1 MEIVYRA
8 FFLNPT
14 IPPEGFPFAEY
25 MRAKGGGRIPLE
37 QFFDGPRQ
45 MGLATGLI
53 FNFEQ
58 ITNAPNTLLS
68 HALINLAPATVRDA
82 VIEDVYAA
90 YFEFGQDIGDLE
102 TLVEIGAGQGM
113 ERVDLR
119 GRLTAGEGRAQAEA
133 DARWAAAHG
142 INGVPF
148 FVIDG
153 KYAFSGAQPPE
164 AIQEILARVG

>member
-1 MEIVYRA
+1 
-8 FFLNPT
+8 
-14 IPPEGFPFAEY
+14 
-25 MRAKGGGRIPLE
+25 
-37 QFFDGPRQ
+37 

-119 GRLTAGEGRAQAEA
+119 G
-133 DARWAAAHG
+133 
-142 INGVPF
+142 P
-148 FVIDG
+148 IDG
-153 KYAFSGAQPPE
+153 GRRACAGRSRCALGPAAPRHQRC
-164 AIQEILARVG
+164 AVLRD

>member
-37 QFFDGPRQ
+37 QFFAGPRQ
-45 MGLATGLI
+45 MGLAADLL

-58 ITNAPNTLLS
+58 ITKAPNTLRS
-68 HALINLAPATVRDA
+68 HALINLAPAEVRDA
-82 VIEDVYAA
+82 VIEAVYAA

-102 TLVEIGAGQGM
+102 TLAAIGAGQGM
-113 ERVDLR
+113 ERADLR
-119 GRLTAGEGRAQAEA
+119 ARLAAGEGQAQAEA

-142 INGVPF
+142 VTGVPF

-164 AIQEILARVG
+164 AIQAILAQVA

>member
-14 IPPEGFPFAEY
+14 IPPEGLPFAEY

-37 QFFDGPRQ
+37 QFFAGPQQ

-58 ITNAPNTLLS
+58 ITKAPNSLLS
-68 HALINLAPATVRDA
+68 HALINLAPAAVRDA
-82 VIEDVYAA
+82 VIEAVYAA
-90 YFEFGQDIGDLE
+90 YFEFGQDIGDLD
-102 TLVEIGAGQGM
+102 TLVEIGAGQGL
-113 ERVDLR
+113 EPAALR
-119 GRLTAGEGRAQAEA
+119 ARLAAGEGQAQAEA
-133 DARWAAAHG
+133 DAQWATAHG

-148 FVIDG
+148 FIIDG

-164 AIQEILARVG
+164 AIQRILARVA

>member
-1 MEIVYRA
+1 VEIVYRA

-14 IPPEGFPFAEY
+14 IPPEGYSFAEY
-25 MRAKGGGRIPLE
+25 MHAKGGGRMPLE
-37 QFFDGPRQ
+37 QFFAGPRQ

-58 ITNAPNTLLS
+58 ITKAPNSLLS
-68 HALINLAPATVRDA
+68 HALINLAPATARDA
-82 VIEDVYAA
+82 VIEAVYAA
-90 YFEFGQDIGDLE
+90 YFEFGRDIGDLE
-102 TLVEIGAGQGM
+102 TLVEIGAEQGM

-119 GRLTAGEGRAQAEA
+119 TRLAAGEGRAQAEA
-133 DARWAAAHG
+133 DARWAATHG

-148 FVIDG
+148 FIIDG

-164 AIQEILARVG
+164 AIQGILARVG